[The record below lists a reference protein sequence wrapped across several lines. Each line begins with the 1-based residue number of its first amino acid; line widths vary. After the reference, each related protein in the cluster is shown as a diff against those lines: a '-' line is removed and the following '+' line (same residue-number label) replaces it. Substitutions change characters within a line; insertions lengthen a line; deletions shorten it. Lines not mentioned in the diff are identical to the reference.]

1 VSLHRYGDPTPAEV
15 SGGIDLDTLRRDI
28 APAASDAELAYFG
41 QVCTHLGLDPWAG
54 QIYFIGRR
62 QKVGENRWQTVH
74 RPQISVAGRRVLAE
88 RTGQLE
94 GIQGPEWCAVRR
106 TDREGNKLP
115 LEWDEL
121 WDSDEFVPYAARV
134 LVYRSGWKV
143 PANGTAKWSEFAVWE
158 GTGNQRRLSAFWS
171 RAPSHMLGKVA
182 EALALRRAFPEVAAA
197 VAFVDGSGGG
207 REPDDAGVVAEA
219 AEIPPPDA
227 GRQEGDPGRVEGPGP
242 DTEDDPDDLDDGRPF

>member
-1 VSLHRYGDPTPAEV
+1 MSLHRYGDDAPSPAEV

-94 GIQGPEWCAVRR
+94 GIAGPEWCAVRR
-106 TDREGNKLP
+106 VDKDGNKLS
-115 LEWDEL
+115 LVWEEL
-121 WDSDEFVPYAARV
+121 WDSDDFVPYAARV
-134 LVYRSGWKV
+134 LVYRKGWKV
-143 PANGTAKWSEFAVWE
+143 PANGTAKWSEFAVFE
-158 GTGNQRRLSAFWS
+158 GTGNQRRLASFWQRS
-171 RAPSHMLGKVA
+171 PSHMLGKVA
-182 EALALRRAFPEVAAA
+182 EALALRRAFPEVASA
-197 VAFVDGSGGG
+197 VAFVDSGH
-207 REPDDAGVVAEA
+207 DAEDSGMVAEA
-219 AEIPPPDA
+219 QDLPSPPD
-227 GRQEGDPGRVEGPGP
+227 GREGDPGRVREDPGP
-242 DTEDDPDDLDDGRPF
+242 DTEPADYDPDDPGRPF